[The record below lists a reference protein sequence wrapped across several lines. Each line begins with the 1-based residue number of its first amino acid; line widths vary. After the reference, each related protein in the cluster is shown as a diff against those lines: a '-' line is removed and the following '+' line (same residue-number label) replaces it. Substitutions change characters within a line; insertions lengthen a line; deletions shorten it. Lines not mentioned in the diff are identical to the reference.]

1 MHVRSREFGYVYAAM
16 HMNMHRPGVVT
27 GPRAD
32 AWCRCLI
39 RGDVGGLGRQ
49 IGEAKSSVA

>member
-16 HMNMHRPGVVT
+16 HMNMHRAGGVT

-39 RGDVGGLGRQ
+39 GGDVGGLGRQ
-49 IGEAKSSVA
+49 SPR